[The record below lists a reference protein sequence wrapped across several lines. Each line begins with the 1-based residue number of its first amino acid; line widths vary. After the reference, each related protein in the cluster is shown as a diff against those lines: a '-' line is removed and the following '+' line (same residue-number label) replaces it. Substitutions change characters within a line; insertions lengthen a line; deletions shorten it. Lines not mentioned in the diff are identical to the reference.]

1 MGLHEWAGRFGRFL
15 VVGLIAT
22 GVQYLVLVIGVEALG
37 ARPASASAAGFVL
50 GAVVGYLLNRSYT
63 FRSRLGHAVGAAR
76 FATVAAV
83 GLLGNVL
90 FMALL
95 TGYLHLHYVLA
106 QVLTTGVVMLWNFAA
121 NALWTF
127 RRA

>member
-1 MGLHEWAGRFGRFL
+1 MASREWAGRFGRFL
-15 VVGLIAT
+15 VAGLVAT
-22 GVQYLVLVIGVEALG
+22 AVQYLVLMVGVEALD
-37 ARPASASAAGFVL
+37 ARPARASAAGFVL

-63 FRSRLGHAVGAAR
+63 FGSRVGHAVGAAR

-90 FMALL
+90 FMVLL

-106 QVLTTGVVMLWNFAA
+106 QVLATGVVMLWNFAA

-127 RRA
+127 RRT

>member
-1 MGLHEWAGRFGRFL
+1 LLPREWVDRFGRFL
-15 VVGLIAT
+15 VVGLLAT

-37 ARPASASAAGFVL
+37 ARPARASAAGFVL

-63 FRSRLGHAVGAAR
+63 FRSKVPHMTGAAR

-83 GLLGNVL
+83 GLAGNIL
-90 FMALL
+90 FMVLL

-106 QVLTTGVVMLWNFAA
+106 QILTTAVVLLWNFAA
-121 NALWTF
+121 NASWTF
-127 RRA
+127 RRT